1 MIMTYIIGTGI
12 LKVGDYWEK
21 SLRNLAAEASILAI
35 DDAGGVS
42 VDYVVIA
49 NSLSGVVNGQEN
61 LGSYVV
67 SRLNLKGV
75 PALKVEAANASG
87 AAAVIVANSL
97 IKSGEAQRVLVV
109 GVEKMTDYTSLED
122 SNAALSTLIDSEYE
136 AFHGA
141 TLDSLHALL
150 MREYLRKYG
159 IKREDFSYFPILMH
173 ENAVDTPHAQYR
185 FKINLEA
192 YMSSPLVAEPISM
205 MDVPGP
211 SDGAA
216 AIVLSE
222 KNEGPNG
229 SIKISSF
236 GQATDRISL
245 YSRKSV
251 LEMPSIRMALNR
263 ATSKLNGFKPDFYII
278 GEYSSVMGYIAT
290 EELGLAERGK
300 AYKLFMDGE
309 AKRSGSVPINPE
321 GGSKARGDPIGATG
335 VYQLAEAYLQL
346 TGRAQ
351 GWQVSGARRALVL
364 SIGGVGCNSV
374 VHLVEG
380 V

>member
-1 MIMTYIIGTGI
+1 MTYIIGTGI

-364 SIGGVGCNSV
+364 SISGVGCNSV

>member
-1 MIMTYIIGTGI
+1 MTYIIGTGI

-61 LGSYVV
+61 LGSYVA

-159 IKREDFSYFPILMH
+159 IKREDFSYFPVLMH

>member
-1 MIMTYIIGTGI
+1 MTYIIGTGI
-12 LKVGDYWEK
+12 LKVGDHWEK

-35 DDAGGVS
+35 EDAGGVS
-42 VDYVVIA
+42 VDYVIVA

-87 AAAVIVANSL
+87 AAAAIMANSL
-97 IKSGEAQRVLVV
+97 IKSGDAKRVLVI

-122 SNAALSTLIDSEYE
+122 SNAALSTLMDSEYE

-150 MREYLRKYG
+150 MREYLRKYQV
-159 IKREDFSYFPILMH
+159 KREDFSYFPILMH

-185 FKINLEA
+185 FKIDLDA
-192 YMSSPLVAEPISM
+192 YISSPLVAEPISM
-205 MDVPGP
+205 MDVPSP

-229 SIKISSF
+229 SVKISSF

-245 YSRKSV
+245 YDRKSL
-251 LEMPSIRMALNR
+251 LEMPSIRMAFNR
-263 ATSKLNGFKPDFYII
+263 AVSKLNNFKPDFYII

-309 AKRSGSVPINPE
+309 AKRSGPTPINPE

-351 GWQVSGARRALVL
+351 GWQVNGARRALVL

>member
-1 MIMTYIIGTGI
+1 MTYIIGTGI

>member
-1 MIMTYIIGTGI
+1 MTYIIGAGV
-12 LKVGDYWEK
+12 LKVGDHWDK

-35 DDAGGVS
+35 EDAGGVS
-42 VDYVVIA
+42 VDYVVVA

-87 AAAVIVANSL
+87 AAAAIIANSL

-122 SNAALSTLIDSEYE
+122 SNTALSTLIDSEYE

-150 MREYLRKYG
+150 MREYLKKYR
-159 IKREDFSYFPILMH
+159 INREDFSYFPILMH

-185 FKINLEA
+185 FKIDLDA
-192 YMSSPLVAEPISM
+192 YLSSPLLAEPISM
-205 MDVPGP
+205 MDVPSP

-222 KNEGPNG
+222 KSEGPNG
-229 SIKISSF
+229 SARISSF

-245 YSRKSV
+245 YNRKYI
-251 LEMPSIRMALNR
+251 LEMPSIRMAFNR
-263 ATSKLNGFKPDFYII
+263 AVSKLNNFKPDLYII

-290 EELGLAERGK
+290 EELGLAESGK

-309 AKRSGSVPINPE
+309 AKRNGPIPINPE

-351 GWQVSGARRALVL
+351 GWQVNGARRALVL
-364 SIGGVGCNSV
+364 SIGGLGCNSV
-374 VHLVEG
+374 VHLIEG